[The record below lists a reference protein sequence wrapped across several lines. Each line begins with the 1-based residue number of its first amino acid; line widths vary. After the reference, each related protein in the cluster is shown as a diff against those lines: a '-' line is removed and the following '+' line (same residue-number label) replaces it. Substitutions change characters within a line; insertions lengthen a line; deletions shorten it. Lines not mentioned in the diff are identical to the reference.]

1 MSSPS
6 LLRIATRPSP
16 QARTQ
21 AQAVA
26 DALQATDSD
35 VVCELVLVES
45 TGDLRAETPL
55 HQMAG
60 QGVFVKE
67 VQKAVLDGRAD
78 IAVHSAKDL
87 PTEPHPGLVVGAWC
101 RRRDAR
107 DVMVGRSLNDLAKG
121 SIVATGSVRRRAQMR
136 GVRPDL
142 EFRELRGNI
151 GTRLERIPEN
161 GAIVMALA
169 ALEILGLTSHVAEVL
184 DPETFVPMIGQ
195 GCVAVEQR
203 FGDARVAEIT
213 ALIDHID
220 TRFAVETER
229 AFLSV
234 LGSGCSLPVGA
245 HVDAGGRLT
254 TFLAPADESRAAAVV
269 MQADV
274 SDRDSAT
281 MIAVQLARMS
291 RDRVSGR

>member
-1 MSSPS
+1 MSTSP

-21 AQAVA
+21 AQSVA
-26 DALQATDSD
+26 DALMAVGGDIR
-35 VVCELVLVES
+35 CELVFVES

-78 IAVHSAKDL
+78 VAVHSAKDL
-87 PTEPHPGLVVGAWC
+87 PTEAHPGLVVGAWC
-101 RRRDAR
+101 RRRDPR
-107 DVMVGRSLNDLAKG
+107 DAMVGRSLADLAQG
-121 SIVATGSVRRRAQMR
+121 AAVATGSVRRRAQMR
-136 GVRPDL
+136 RVRPDL

-169 ALEILGLTSHVAEVL
+169 ALEILGLTSHVAEAL
-184 DPETFVPMIGQ
+184 DPVAFVPMVGQ
-195 GCVAVEQR
+195 GCVAVEHR
-203 FGDARVAEIT
+203 FGDARVAEMVSR
-213 ALIDHID
+213 IDHAD

-245 HVDAGGRLT
+245 HVDGTGTLT
-254 TFLAPADESRAAAVV
+254 TFLSSGDEPRAAAVV

-274 SDRDSAT
+274 ADRDSAA
-281 MIAVQLARMS
+281 MIAAELARMS
-291 RDRVSGR
+291 RERVGGR